1 MIDRNILD
9 KNVEKY
15 LKNIKYFELTL
26 FKNAFVKNALFIC
39 VTFIAY
45 IYFKLRGNLPVKD
58 HLK

>member
-1 MIDRNILD
+1 M
-9 KNVEKY
+9 KY
-15 LKNIKYFELTL
+15 LKLTS

-45 IYFKLRGNLPVKD
+45 IYFKLRGNLSVKD

>member
-1 MIDRNILD
+1 M
-9 KNVEKY
+9 
-15 LKNIKYFELTL
+15 KYFELTL
-26 FKNAFVKNALFIC
+26 FKNAFVKNDLFIC

>member
-1 MIDRNILD
+1 M
-9 KNVEKY
+9 KY
-15 LKNIKYFELTL
+15 LKLTS